1 MSGPNRRLLFDTNA
15 VVGLLRGHSELLA
28 ITKQAHWIGISI
40 ISEIEFLAF
49 SDLTRDDIVLFTN
62 FLGRVAVIDLAHQPV
77 DLIQQVIGLR
87 RDFRLRLPDA
97 VIVASAIA
105 HNARLVTQDRQLLIL
120 ENRIA
125 ALQVLAFSP

>member
-28 ITKQAHWIGISI
+28 ITKQAHWIGISV

-62 FLGRVAVIDLAHQPV
+62 FLGRVAVIDLTHQPV

-97 VIVASAIA
+97 VIVASAIV
-105 HNARLVTQDRQLLIL
+105 HNACLVTQDRQLLIL